1 MMSKNVSNIFIYIV
15 IYIYMLRMKFLKLF
29 SLVASDVSQIEN
41 LYDLEVYGSAENP
54 TSTTI
59 TSYTFEVCRYMYIV
73 KGF

>member
-1 MMSKNVSNIFIYIV
+1 
-15 IYIYMLRMKFLKLF
+15 MLRMKFLKLF

-59 TSYTFEVCRYMYIV
+59 TSYTFEVCRYMYNV
-73 KGF
+73 QGF

>member
-1 MMSKNVSNIFIYIV
+1 
-15 IYIYMLRMKFLKLF
+15 MKFLKLF

-59 TSYTFEVCRYMYIV
+59 TSYTFEVCRFTYIV
-73 KGF
+73 QGF

>member
-1 MMSKNVSNIFIYIV
+1 
-15 IYIYMLRMKFLKLF
+15 MKFLKLF

-73 KGF
+73 HVQGF